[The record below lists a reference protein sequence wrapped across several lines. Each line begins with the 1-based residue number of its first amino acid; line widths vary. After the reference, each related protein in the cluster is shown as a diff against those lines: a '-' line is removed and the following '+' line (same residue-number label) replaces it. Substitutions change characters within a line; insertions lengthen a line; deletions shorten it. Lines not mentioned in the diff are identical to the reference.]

1 MSKYQLSKSTFIRG
15 LQCEKS
21 LYLYK
26 KHYNLKD
33 PTSPFLQA
41 IFDQGNSVG
50 VLAQSLFPGGVDA
63 SPENHFKIFES
74 VEKTKTFLDKDEKI
88 IYEATFMHNGVIAAL
103 DILVKDDEGWKAYE
117 VKSSTSVTDTYVK
130 DAAIQFY
137 SIVNSGIDLK
147 DISIVHINNQY
158 LRKEELQID
167 ELFSIESV
175 KERVLEYLPGI
186 PNQVTRLKS
195 VINRDKQPE
204 IEIGAHCS
212 KPYDCDF
219 KGTCWSNIPDY
230 SIFNIA
236 KLSSKKKFDLYD
248 KGILT
253 IDQIDL
259 NLNKFS
265 PNQILQIESEINGTT
280 FIDKNEI
287 RNFTNDLKYPLYF
300 LDFETISPSIPLFKE
315 TRPYQQVVFQYSLHI
330 QENFESELIHKE
342 YLANPK
348 EDPRINFLKNLI
360 TDCGDS
366 GDILVYN
373 ISFEKGKL
381 KDLQESFPVYSS
393 KLQSII
399 SRMKDLMIP
408 FQKKWYYTPEMKGS
422 YSIKYVLPALVPEL
436 NYNELEIKDGSSASN
451 IFLSMVN
458 GIFDGNEDQVRENLL
473 DYCKKDTFAMVKILE
488 KLKQF

>member
-63 SPENHFKIFES
+63 SSENHFKIFES

-103 DILVKDDEGWKAYE
+103 DILVKDHEGWKAYE

-158 LRKEELQID
+158 LRKEELKID

-175 KERVLEYLPGI
+175 KDRVLEYIPTI
-186 PNQVTRLKS
+186 PNQISKLKS

-204 IEIGAHCS
+204 IEIGTHCS

-458 GIFDGNEDQVRENLL
+458 GMFDGNEDQVRENLL